1 MAIERLVNLQSSVSS
16 VEEIRAR
23 FPALARRHRG
33 QSVAYF
39 DAPGG
44 TQVPREV
51 VEAMSGYLLEHNA
64 NSHWAYPTSEET
76 DAIIAASRLSV
87 ADLLHASPR
96 EISFGANM
104 TTITFHLA
112 RALGRTWQRGDEVI
126 VTELDHHAN
135 IAPWRALEM
144 EKGIVVR
151 SARLSPETAQLDVAH
166 LESLVGKKTRLL
178 AIGAASNAV
187 GTINDLRRLREIARA
202 SGALLFVDAVHL
214 VPHQLVDVQE
224 IGCDFLACSAYKF
237 YGPHIGILFARE
249 PLLQSLPFPKL
260 EPAPDTA
267 PDRAETGTQNH
278 EGIAGVEAAI
288 NFLASLSGTTAH
300 ESTGRA
306 RRAPTAGTEVPRD
319 LPAVGAETRR
329 QRLASTFEVLHQ
341 RGARQASLLW
351 DGLRSIPHV
360 RVYGPPPD
368 SPRTP
373 TVSFTMEARSSR
385 DVALAL
391 AEEAL
396 FVSDGNFYA
405 LDVARRLGVGDQGF
419 LRVGC
424 ACYTTDAEV
433 ERLLE
438 GVRRLTT

>member
-1 MAIERLVNLQSSVSS
+1 MATERVVNLRSSASS

-23 FPALARRHRG
+23 FPALERRHRG
-33 QSVAYF
+33 KPVAYF

-51 VEAMSGYLLEHNA
+51 VDAMSAYLLEHNA

-76 DAIIAASRLSV
+76 DAMITASRLSV

-104 TTITFHLA
+104 TTLTFHLA
-112 RALGRTWQRGDEVI
+112 RALGRTWERGDEVI

-135 IAPWRALEM
+135 IAPWRALEA

-151 SARLSPETAQLDVAH
+151 CARLIPDTAQLDLAH
-166 LESLVGKKTRLL
+166 LETLIGKKTRLL

-187 GTINDLRRLREIARA
+187 GTINDLRRIREMARA
-202 SGALLFVDAVHL
+202 AGALFFVDAVHL
-214 VPHQLVDVQE
+214 VPHELLDVKE

-249 PLLQSLPFPKL
+249 PVLQSLPFPKL

-267 PDRAETGTQNH
+267 PERAETGTQNH

-288 NFLASLSGTTAH
+288 NFLASLTPTSG
-300 ESTGRA
+300 A
-306 RRAPTAGTEVPRD
+306 RRER
-319 LPAVGAETRR
+319 LSHSFEAVHE
-329 QRLASTFEVLHQ
+329 
-341 RGARQASLLW
+341 RGSAQARLLW
-351 DGLRSIPHV
+351 EGLRSIPSV

-373 TVSFTMEARSSR
+373 TVSFTMKGKNPRDIAR
-385 DVALAL
+385 ALADD
-391 AEEAL
+391 AL

-405 LDVARRLGVGDQGF
+405 LDVARRLGAADQGF
-419 LRVGC
+419 VRVGC
-424 ACYTTDAEV
+424 ACYTTDSEI
-433 ERLLE
+433 ERLLAA
-438 GVRRLTT
+438 VRALAKK